1 MRLCTKGL
9 VILLDSSLLS
19 PKLRLF
25 KRIILILIIIH
36 STETAPVLDKPDQLC
51 FIVETLCIKCELHR
65 IHKALTKVNGTA
77 HSIENHVFRNIITT
91 GRFSSLIDSVIDHIQ
106 MPSLVWPH
114 RFARQNNIGKM
125 TSDMHDT
132 LLLFYNTIEILIE
145 EGQTFEG
152 DLDKPFRDIQSGLRD
167 DVICTIRIILY
178 SYSTQWSLNNR
189 DEKQIHFQINQ
200 LSREAPSIQYRVKSV
215 VLARL
220 LKEWISNLASV
231 IRSIEKKFA

>member
-1 MRLCTKGL
+1 
-9 VILLDSSLLS
+9 
-19 PKLRLF
+19 
-25 KRIILILIIIH
+25 
-36 STETAPVLDKPDQLC
+36 
-51 FIVETLCIKCELHR
+51 
-65 IHKALTKVNGTA
+65 
-77 HSIENHVFRNIITT
+77 
-91 GRFSSLIDSVIDHIQ
+91 

-132 LLLFYNTIEILIE
+132 LLLFYNTIDILIE

-167 DVICTIRIILY
+167 DVICPIRIILY